1 MELIV
6 CPADVC
12 WLQHACVP
20 SDERWDSMVQS
31 SVFEGSE
38 ASRVLVNT
46 QLNRALQYT
55 SVFYGFVK
63 IKGNVFALEQ
73 IIVGNVYSVPVACF
87 SL

>member
-1 MELIV
+1 
-6 CPADVC
+6 
-12 WLQHACVP
+12 
-20 SDERWDSMVQS
+20 MVQS

-55 SVFYGFVK
+55 SVFYGFVT

>member
-1 MELIV
+1 
-6 CPADVC
+6 
-12 WLQHACVP
+12 
-20 SDERWDSMVQS
+20 MVQS

-73 IIVGNVYSVPVACF
+73 IIVGNV
-87 SL
+87 L